1 MARQS
6 LASAARS
13 TCKPARP
20 RLCRVS
26 SAARLCPS
34 RTSTVISLML
44 LAGAAA
50 RLSAQHFRRWE
61 CEAIGEDRVL
71 LDHPLLHSRWLLP
84 RDMFSEL
91 IDGLA
96 DHRPHWDNR
105 RNPPCVA
112 AAALDIRGFPLIP
125 TRFPEH

>member
-34 RTSTVISLML
+34 RTSTVVTLML
-44 LAGAAA
+44 LACAAA
-50 RLSAQHFRRWE
+50 RPPARHFRRSE
-61 CEAIGEDRVL
+61 CEAIGEGQVL

-96 DHRPHWDNR
+96 DRKRHWDNR
-105 RNPPCVA
+105 RNPPCVVA
-112 AAALDIRGFPLIP
+112 AAPDIG
-125 TRFPEH
+125 

>member
-34 RTSTVISLML
+34 RTSTVVSLML
-44 LAGAAA
+44 LAYAAA
-50 RLSAQHFRRWE
+50 KPSARHFRRWE
-61 CEAIGEDRVL
+61 CEAIGEGQAL
-71 LDHPLLHSRWLLP
+71 LVHPPHHFRWLLL
-84 RDMFSEL
+84 RDTLSER

-96 DHRPHWDNR
+96 DRRRHWDNR

-112 AAALDIRGFPLIP
+112 AAAPDIGGFPIFP
-125 TRFPEH
+125 ARFPER

>member
-34 RTSTVISLML
+34 RTSTVVSLML

-50 RLSAQHFRRWE
+50 TLSARHFLRWE
-61 CEAIGEDRVL
+61 CEAIGEDQAL
-71 LDHPLLHSRWLLP
+71 LVHPPHHFRWLLP
-84 RDMFSEL
+84 RDTFSSL

-96 DHRPHWDNR
+96 DRRPHWDNR
-105 RNPPCVA
+105 RNPPSVVA
-112 AAALDIRGFPLIP
+112 AAPDIGDF
-125 TRFPEH
+125 